1 MGLSPFEIELFMQT
15 NCNLLIFEMVL
26 FLYEA
31 MHFEQAHM
39 DRFEIEL
46 FIDHLLVM
54 LKARM
59 I

>member
-1 MGLSPFEIELFMQT
+1 
-15 NCNLLIFEMVL
+15 MVL